1 MKDKIIKVRVSAD
14 QFDVIERAAVMRAI
28 PRSTMIRWLAMRDA
42 VNYLQERGVDLGEI
56 NG

>member
-14 QFDVIERAAVMRAI
+14 QFDIIERAATMRSI
-28 PRSTMIRWLAMRDA
+28 PRSTMIRWIAMQDA
-42 VNYLQERGVDLGEI
+42 VSHLKRNGVEVGEI

>member
-14 QFDVIERAAVMRAI
+14 QFDVIERAAVMRSI
-28 PRSTMIRWLAMRDA
+28 PRSTMIRWLAMQDA
-42 VNYLQERGVDLGEI
+42 VNYLKDRGVDVGEI

>member
-14 QFDVIERAAVMRAI
+14 QFDVIERAASMQSI

-42 VNYLQERGVDLGEI
+42 VKYLTDRGVDLGEI

>member
-1 MKDKIIKVRVSAD
+1 MKDKIIKVRVSAE
-14 QFDVIERAAVMRAI
+14 QFDVIERVATMQGL

-42 VNYLQERGVDLGEI
+42 VNYLKDRGVDLGEI

>member
-28 PRSTMIRWLAMRDA
+28 PRSTMIRWLAMQDA
-42 VNYLQERGVDLGEI
+42 VNYLEDRGVDLGEI

>member
-14 QFDVIERAAVMRAI
+14 QFEIIERAATMRSI
-28 PRSTMIRWLAMRDA
+28 PRSTMIRWIAMQDA
-42 VNYLQERGVDLGEI
+42 VSHLKHNGVEVGEI